1 MLSTLIDLDTQ
12 LFLFLNGLHNE
23 AFDSIMAWIS
33 GKTTW
38 WPFYLL
44 LLLYLGWTRRWQ
56 LVPIIFFIALV
67 VTLADQTSVHL
78 FKEVFERLRP
88 CHEPAL
94 KEAVHIVNG
103 RCGGMYGFV
112 SSHAAN
118 TFAVAMLLLLI
129 QRKRWFTALMLTWAA
144 IVSYSRIYLGVHYP
158 GDVLGGAVLGVL
170 CGLLVYL
177 LFSWT
182 VQQLPSSW
190 KMQASVNSS
199 SR

>member
-1 MLSTLIDLDTQ
+1 MLSTLNDLDTQ

-44 LLLYLGWTRRWQ
+44 LLIYLGWTRRWQ
-56 LVPIIFFIALV
+56 LVPIILFIALA

-88 CHEPAL
+88 CHELAL
-94 KEAVHIVNG
+94 KETVHLVNG

-129 QRKRWFTALMLTWAA
+129 IRKGWFTALMLIWAA

-170 CGLLVYL
+170 CGLVVYL
-177 LFSWT
+177 FFSWT

-190 KMQASVNSS
+190 KMQAPGNSS

>member
-1 MLSTLIDLDTQ
+1 MLSTLNDLDTK
-12 LFLFLNGLHNE
+12 LFLFLNGLHSE
-23 AFDSIMAWIS
+23 TFDTIMVWIS

-56 LVPIIFFIALV
+56 LAPIVVFIALA
-67 VTLADQTSVHL
+67 VTLADQASVHL

-88 CHEPAL
+88 CKEPDL
-94 KEAVHIVNG
+94 QEIVHLVNG

-129 QRKRWFTALMLTWAA
+129 VRKGWFTALMLTWAL
-144 IVSYSRIYLGVHYP
+144 VVGYSRIYLGVHYP
-158 GDVLGGAVLGVL
+158 GDIVGGAILGLV
-170 CGLLVYL
+170 CGWLIYL
-177 LFSWT
+177 LFDWSIKKM
-182 VQQLPSSW
+182 PSSW
-190 KMQASVNSS
+190 KMELPSNTA
-199 SR
+199 RR

>member
-1 MLSTLIDLDTQ
+1 MLSTLNDLDTQ

-44 LLLYLGWTRRWQ
+44 LMIYLGWTRRWQ
-56 LVPIIFFIALV
+56 LVPIILFIALA
-67 VTLADQTSVHL
+67 VTLADQTSVQL

-88 CHEPAL
+88 CHEPAI
-94 KEAVHIVNG
+94 KETVHLVNG

-129 QRKRWFTALMLTWAA
+129 VRKGWFTALMLTWAA

-158 GDVLGGAVLGVL
+158 GDVLGGAVLGAL
-170 CGLLVYL
+170 CGLVVYL

-190 KMQASVNSS
+190 KIQTPGNPAS
-199 SR
+199 R